1 MGIKGWVGKKEN
13 VGGNVLERLPLEK
26 PPWEVGG
33 HRSFSRALLGVCLDA
48 TPGAFIHDPSAEEV
62 FQPLIQAGGHSVLL
76 TGPRYWCLLGGKSC
90 RIYYLGEEALLPSI
104 PGQPPGT

>member
-33 HRSFSRALLGVCLDA
+33 HRSFSRASGPAETGGV
-48 TPGAFIHDPSAEEV
+48 PGCHTWRFHP
-62 FQPLIQAGGHSVLL
+62 
-76 TGPRYWCLLGGKSC
+76 
-90 RIYYLGEEALLPSI
+90 
-104 PGQPPGT
+104 